1 MIKSGLSDLKSKIE
15 KMSEDQIRIG
25 KPYEILD
32 IVKKIFEF
40 NKQNQE
46 GQGLKVLTPSQL
58 LSKIPI
64 SLAQLKAE
72 NNSEKLN
79 NEIRQLLYFLNCSKK
94 LTKTIYNS
102 LNNIV

>member
-1 MIKSGLSDLKSKIE
+1 MIKSGLSDLKNKIE

-25 KPYEILD
+25 RPYEILD
-32 IVKKIFEF
+32 IVKKILEF

-64 SLAQLKAE
+64 SLP
-72 NNSEKLN
+72 
-79 NEIRQLLYFLNCSKK
+79 
-94 LTKTIYNS
+94 
-102 LNNIV
+102 